1 VLALAFVF
9 ILAYLPEIAEAEKVP
24 RKNFSEISL

>member
-1 VLALAFVF
+1 VFAFDLVF

-24 RKNFSEISL
+24 RKKFSEISL